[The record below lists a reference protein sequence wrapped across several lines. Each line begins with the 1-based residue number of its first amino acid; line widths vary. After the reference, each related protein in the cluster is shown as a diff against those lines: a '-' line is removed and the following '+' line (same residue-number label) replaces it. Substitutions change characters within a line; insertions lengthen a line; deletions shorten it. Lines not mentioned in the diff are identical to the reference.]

1 MKIKLKNPFKKAKE
15 FIRTKKEAKTFA
27 KAKAKSEEFKQYSDM
42 MLKILRPQPISLAP
56 GSSIAT
62 FDESNGGNTPVYFYD
77 FVKEWKGNSVNDGL
91 FLTGNF
97 IHGDLSPAQIQDG
110 VAFADMALDS
120 NSSTMAIGSGIENIE
135 PKVVI
140 KPKDVFHELERL
152 PDAIKMENLDEK
164 ITTFKMRQKFIKYNE
179 YAKKE
184 VMDMTV
190 RLENR
195 KKYEQF
201 KEFYEKFD
209 YTTTEKI
216 NALISKYD
224 LVLKPSDL
232 FIPTFPKEAIE
243 IMNDYE
249 NKTIE
254 LCNKKPIFYVIAE
267 NSKFK
272 KEFDRNDP
280 ILLAQSPFGIY
291 WNILGAWDE
300 EILLLEEL

>member
-1 MKIKLKNPFKKAKE
+1 MKKLTLRNPFKKAKE
-15 FIRTKKEAKTFA
+15 FIKNKKEAKIFA
-27 KAKAKSEEFKQYSDM
+27 KAKAKSEEFKQYSEM
-42 MLKILRPQPISLAP
+42 MVKILRPEPISLSRE
-56 GSSIAT
+56 SSIAHY
-62 FDESNGGNTPVYFYD
+62 DESNGGNTPVYFYD
-77 FVKEWKGNSVNDGL
+77 FIKEWQGSGSGL

-97 IHGDLSPAQIQDG
+97 ASGDLTPAEIQDG
-110 VAFADMALDS
+110 VSFADMSIDS
-120 NSSTMAIGSGIENIE
+120 NTTRVAIGSGLENIT
-135 PKVVI
+135 PKVAI
-140 KPKDVFHELERL
+140 KPKDVFEELERI
-152 PDAIKMENLDEK
+152 PDAVKLENLDEK
-164 ITTFKMRQKFIKYNE
+164 IQTFKMRTKFIKYND

-195 KKYEQF
+195 KKYDQF
-201 KEFYEKFD
+201 KDFFEQYD
-209 YTTTEKI
+209 TTTTEKI
-216 NALISKYD
+216 NKLISKYD
-224 LVLKPSDL
+224 LVLKSSDL

-249 NKTIE
+249 NKTVE
-254 LCNKKPIFYVIAE
+254 LCNKRPIFYVIAE